1 MKRLARWLVLAV
13 VTTSTAVVV
22 QAGPATPPL
31 KNKVVASPALG
42 LPPLLHLRTGL
53 PPQQGLIELGRQL
66 FFDRRLSFNGS
77 MSCAMCHVPEEGFTS
92 HASRTALG
100 IEGKSLQRNAPSLLN
115 VAWQARLFHDGRE
128 ASLTRQTWLPLLHAD
143 EMANPSVR
151 HVLRRIRGL
160 GDYTGKFERIFRGA
174 GPSVNSVAAAI
185 AAFEVSLVAANSR
198 FDRWRFAAEATAL
211 SEVEQWGF
219 NIFAGKGRCAV
230 CHLVGSQHALFA
242 DGQFHVTGAG
252 LVSTPRSVVVPLA
265 PGVQTVITAADLA
278 DYSPAVVPDLGRYE
292 VTRNLADRHAFKTPS
307 LRNVAHTAPYMH
319 DGSLASLDEV
329 VDFYDRGGGDV
340 AGRSS
345 LLVPLKLSAEEKGA
359 LVAFLRALDGD
370 SLPRLM
376 AGSRPRQP

>member
-1 MKRLARWLVLAV
+1 
-13 VTTSTAVVV
+13 
-22 QAGPATPPL
+22 
-31 KNKVVASPALG
+31 
-42 LPPLLHLRTGL
+42 
-53 PPQQGLIELGRQL
+53 
-66 FFDRRLSFNGS
+66 
-77 MSCAMCHVPEEGFTS
+77 MCHVPEEGFTS

-160 GDYTGKFERIFRGA
+160 GDYAGKFERVFRGA
-174 GPSVNSVAAAI
+174 GPSVNTVAAAI

-252 LVSTPRSVVVPLA
+252 LVSTPRGVVVPLA

-345 LLVPLKLSAEEKGA
+345 VLVPLKLSAEEKGA